1 MRGKKDLR
9 GCFYDPPW
17 QLLGWRLGSKDC
29 CCGWPLLGSQE
40 CSAPSP
46 SRALCCRL
54 CLTFKGQKKQAWK
67 EVARHPPLF
76 AGPVGPARAGRRP
89 RMSGCAGCRRPA
101 GPCPSAAAL
110 GRWPAP
116 VQRRQRRLN
125 SCAGRRRP
133 LRIGSRADRRMG
145 GGVALHGSRAV
156 RTADGCPAPLD
167 NPLPPCIPSLVPFQ
181 AFPPSP
187 NPPRSQP
194 CRLSLALPSAM
205 HASRQR
211 AGAYARTPAPTDPL
225 PHALPS
231 HGMFCTPPTMG
242 YSRTRTSPRA
252 GGALLLAD
260 LAQ

>member
-1 MRGKKDLR
+1 MSRRRALRAPWWPGGLSERRASHRCGLHITGRRTGWRQQSGDGRRRRPQQEVRLLGRRSQARVCADSTTLSYLVVSCRLAGGLRGKKGLR

-116 VQRRQRRLN
+116 VQWRQRRLN

-133 LRIGSRADRRMG
+133 L
-145 GGVALHGSRAV
+145 
-156 RTADGCPAPLD
+156 
-167 NPLPPCIPSLVPFQ
+167 
-181 AFPPSP
+181 
-187 NPPRSQP
+187 PR
-194 CRLSLALPSAM
+194 
-205 HASRQR
+205 
-211 AGAYARTPAPTDPL
+211 
-225 PHALPS
+225 
-231 HGMFCTPPTMG
+231 
-242 YSRTRTSPRA
+242 
-252 GGALLLAD
+252 
-260 LAQ
+260 